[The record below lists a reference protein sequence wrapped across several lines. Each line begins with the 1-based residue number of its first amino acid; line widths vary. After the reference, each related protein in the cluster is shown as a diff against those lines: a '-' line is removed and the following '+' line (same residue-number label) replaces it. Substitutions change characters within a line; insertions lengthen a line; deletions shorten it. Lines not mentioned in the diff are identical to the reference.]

1 MIQHTDQ
8 NQKTPCNQGVY
19 NMFRNRVRTLLL
31 TGSAAVASIGTAH
44 AQTAAQNTA
53 AGTSISNTASVTYT
67 VNGTAQTTNSTTAT
81 FLVDRKVNF
90 TVIADQ
96 GGTKTQVNLAQNDA
110 VTKFKVTN
118 TTNGIQDFF
127 LDPGQSLIA
136 DGLVTGIDDF
146 EMLNLRVFVDSNDNG
161 IYDPGVDTR
170 SYIDE
175 LAPDAS
181 VAVFIVGNVPGSGT
195 FSQANVN
202 LQVIAAAGGQ
212 ANTRGNI
219 LVAADLNTDATVDI
233 VFADDDS
240 DGIGVDLLRNGQG
253 RAYAAYEIGTRN
265 VALTVTKSALVLSDG
280 VSLLDPKALPG
291 AVVQYCL
298 LVRNATLNA
307 SANGVQLNDIVPA
320 NTTYVPGSITIG
332 APGGTCVLLG
342 SSEDDDADDAT
353 ETDGVTASY
362 NSTNRNMNATLGTV
376 GGGGLAAVAFK
387 VTIN

>member
-1 MIQHTDQ
+1 MIQHAV
-8 NQKTPCNQGVY
+8 NHQKTPRNQGVY

-161 IYDPGVDTR
+161 VYDPGVDTR

>member
-1 MIQHTDQ
+1 MIQHTV
-8 NQKTPCNQGVY
+8 NHQKTPYNQGVY
-19 NMFRNRVRTLLL
+19 NMFRNRVRTLLM
-31 TGSAAVASIGTAH
+31 TGSAAVASIGTAQ

-81 FLVDRKVNF
+81 FVVDRKVNF

-96 GGTKTQVNLAQNDA
+96 GGTKTQVNLGENDA

-161 IYDPGVDTR
+161 VYDPGVDTR